1 MVTLTDKFA
10 ADMSQWTIHGENVL
24 DHREWEISEK
34 WLKQFQ

>member
-1 MVTLTDKFA
+1 MSLSNELA
-10 ADMSQWTIHGENVL
+10 ADMVQWTIHGEDVL